1 MYLIYAIQ
9 THSAKCRFN
18 LSTLHLALVQV
29 GLSRPNR
36 HNMDP
41 TLTSDIRASQFISL
55 SILSRDIRRLIIELL
70 KNVSFFYNESFITN
84 CLDSCSFTYAL
95 NISLHHVTSISW
107 YFIRLFIKKIF
118 DRLCIFHF
126 IYIYK
131 FFFINNFQ
139 CTFHSNFLARKIFCF
154 S

>member
-41 TLTSDIRASQFISL
+41 TLTLDIQPIYQSINSQSRYKKINYRASEKCIMH
-55 SILSRDIRRLIIELL
+55 
-70 KNVSFFYNESFITN
+70 FFYNESFITN
-84 CLDSCSFTYAL
+84 CLDSYSFTYAL
-95 NISLHHVTSISW
+95 NISLHHVTSIYW

-118 DRLCIFHF
+118 DRLYIFHF